1 MPTRLGLQAEEEGL
15 GEHEHFM
22 LKEIFEQPARLR
34 DTVNQGSATDQAFRR
49 QRGSAVPQGGVRA
62 NSRLWYELSRGFG
75 RAALD

>member
-34 DTVNQGSATDQAFRR
+34 DDRE
-49 QRGSAVPQGGVRA
+49 PGV
-62 NSRLWYELSRGFG
+62 GH
-75 RAALD
+75 